1 MVLLT
6 TLTHDRLT
14 LPLDS
19 KSAVQHV
26 VRAQRT
32 HYRHAEQTIGL
43 TPSEAGEFERRL
55 AHGQVKRTT
64 LPLHLDAMA
73 GLHRD
78 RVYALHDVRVLPNNV
93 AYVVVLD
100 DGKRVY
106 IPAVCG
112 NISVV
117 HAKPPVVAVHHA
129 VHRTVTDYS
138 PLGGGGGLGGGGNAV
153 TTAAAPPPAPLLP
166 DEGAQASAQAS
177 AAAPPPVPA
186 AGVLPTHRFHIPG
199 AAWVAG
205 VFGGMVAWWTGGSD
219 SSDACP

>member
-26 VRAQRT
+26 VRAQST
-32 HYRHAEQTIGL
+32 HYRHAEQSIGL

-55 AHGQVKRTT
+55 AHGQLKRTT

-106 IPAVCG
+106 VPAVCG

-117 HAKPPVVAVHHA
+117 HGKPPVVAVHHA
-129 VHRTVTDYS
+129 VRRTVTNYS
-138 PLGGGGGLGGGGNAV
+138 PLGSRGSGGGSAV
-153 TTAAAPPPAPLLP
+153 TAAAPAPLLP
-166 DEGAQASAQAS
+166 EESVQTSAQAS
-177 AAAPPPVPA
+177 AAAPLPVPP
-186 AGVLPTHRFHIPG
+186 AGVPPTHHFHIPG

-205 VFGGMVAWWTGGSD
+205 VFGGMVAWWTGGSG

>member
-14 LPLDS
+14 LPIDS

-32 HYRHAEQTIGL
+32 HYRHAEQSIGL

-55 AHGQVKRTT
+55 AQGQVKRTT

-78 RVYALHDVRVLPNNV
+78 RVYALHDVRVLPNNA
-93 AYVVVLD
+93 AYVVVLN

-117 HAKPPVVAVHHA
+117 HGKPPIVAVHH
-129 VHRTVTDYS
+129 VIHRTGTDHS
-138 PLGGGGGLGGGGNAV
+138 PLGGGSAV
-153 TTAAAPPPAPLLP
+153 TAAAPAPLLP
-166 DEGAQASAQAS
+166 EESVQTSAQAS
-177 AAAPPPVPA
+177 AAAPPPLPPGGVPPA
-186 AGVLPTHRFHIPG
+186 HHFHIPG

-205 VFGGMVAWWTGGSD
+205 VFGGLVAWWGGGSD